1 MMLACLS
8 FIHYILDGSCVLDDE
23 DIILRY
29 ATLWIYENL
38 LPHRLYRQGNLFPL
52 VKVLCIVSL

>member
-8 FIHYILDGSCVLDDE
+8 FVHYILDGSCVLDDE

-29 ATLWIYENL
+29 ATLRIYENL
-38 LPHRLYRQGNLFPL
+38 LPHRIHIDKVISSPL
-52 VKVLCIVSL
+52 LKFYA